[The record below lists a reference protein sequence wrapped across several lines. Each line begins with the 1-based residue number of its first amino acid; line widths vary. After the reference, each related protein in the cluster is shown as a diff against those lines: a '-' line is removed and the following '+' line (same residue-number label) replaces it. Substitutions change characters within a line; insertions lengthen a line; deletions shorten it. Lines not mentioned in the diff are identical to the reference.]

1 MGGAGNSAF
10 NIRVRGLIRETLSKE
25 PKEAKPVKQESGREF
40 QAERAE
46 AQSRS
51 ASGVPRGQGGRSGVR
66 DGEVG
71 NEAENRGGGK
81 GLQTSRKASTA
92 ATR

>member
-1 MGGAGNSAF
+1 MKVTAKNKTGKG
-10 NIRVRGLIRETLSKE
+10 TLSKD

-40 QAERAE
+40 HAEGAD

-51 ASGVPRGQGGRSGVR
+51 VSGVPRGQWGRNGVW

-71 NEAENRGGGK
+71 NEAENRAGGK

-92 ATR
+92 ATLWTYPWNC